1 MLCKA
6 TEGGKEKTIFVM
18 KSLKGKSSITGSKLP
33 FFKLYTKRHLGRVF
47 LLFLLTSELVSIKS
61 SDLHYVPD
69 EQHSQNRKRISSSLF
84 HSDSTVIIKIQS
96 L

>member
-1 MLCKA
+1 M
-6 TEGGKEKTIFVM
+6 
-18 KSLKGKSSITGSKLP
+18 
-33 FFKLYTKRHLGRVF
+33 
-47 LLFLLTSELVSIKS
+47 FLLTSELVSIKS